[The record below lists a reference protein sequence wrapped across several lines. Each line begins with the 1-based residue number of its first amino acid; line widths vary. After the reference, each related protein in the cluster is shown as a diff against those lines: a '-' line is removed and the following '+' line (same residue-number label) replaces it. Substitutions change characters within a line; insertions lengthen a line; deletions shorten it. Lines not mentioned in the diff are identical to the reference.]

1 MTNTHIFKKGHTAG
15 EMIINDLNDISNLTL
30 LLSTLNHYLKNI
42 SREIIKLYLVAPS
55 GDNFHE
61 NVF

>member
-1 MTNTHIFKKGHTAG
+1 MGVPGPWSNTSSLSPEG
-15 EMIINDLNDISNLTL
+15 
-30 LLSTLNHYLKNI
+30 STLNHYLKNI